1 MPTMDPEINDWAQ
14 KMVETMLQ
22 PLDQHTQQHTPHGS
36 NTTQDQTTTAADMG
50 PTHKLFADM
59 VQVVQKI
66 YTTITKDAESK
77 KQVGVVL
84 TKARNGCFY
93 NSVV

>member
-22 PLDQHTQQHTPHGS
+22 PLDQHTQQHTPQGR

-50 PTHKLFADM
+50 TIHKSLGDM

-66 YTTITKDAESK
+66 YTTTTKDAESK
-77 KQVGVVL
+77 KTWLGP
-84 TKARNGCFY
+84 F
-93 NSVV
+93 